1 MRDDCLC
8 HGSAVWSVL
17 FAINTC
23 FFSNLCL
30 FVSKLFLS
38 IKNTN
43 TSKTMGFQVIYY
55 CCRLHLRIFM
65 LQKRKKKTGGK
76 KNIVCLF
83 FNAQSTHIAPQMVQ
97 VYTMQ
102 LNFCSSVF
110 ESDSGTFIAAN
121 QTHINDRCWL
131 R

>member
-65 LQKRKKKTGGK
+65 LQKRKKKDGGQEK
-76 KNIVCLF
+76 FCLF
-83 FNAQSTHIAPQMVQ
+83 FIAPRMVQ

>member
-1 MRDDCLC
+1 MSRKRSLECFIC
-8 HGSAVWSVL
+8 NKYV
-17 FAINTC
+17 

-55 CCRLHLRIFM
+55 CCRLDLRIFM
-65 LQKRKKKTGGK
+65 LQKEKKDGGQGK
-76 KNIVCLF
+76 YCLF
-83 FNAQSTHIAPQMVQ
+83 VFNAQSTHIAPRMVQ

-102 LNFCSSVF
+102 LNFCSTVF

>member
-65 LQKRKKKTGGK
+65 LQKRKKRRGARK
-76 KNIVCLF
+76 ILFVCFLTP
-83 FNAQSTHIAPQMVQ
+83 NPLIAPRMVQ